1 MGTRQRN
8 ASKAAQQEQL
18 GTPLK
23 NGGKT
28 SRSVTPN
35 KTGVSAEMAD
45 CKLGLSDKPQKA
57 KGKGGK

>member
-1 MGTRQRN
+1 MSTRQRN
-8 ASKAAQQEQL
+8 TSKTAQQEQL
-18 GTPLK
+18 STPLK
-23 NGGKT
+23 GKT